1 MSLGEE
7 FARAVAGKDRAALV
21 SLLAD
26 DVDFKGLTPGRLW
39 EASDAAGVAAIFFD
53 TWFGPDDE
61 IVGLLGTYA
70 GEAVADTDHA
80 SYRLD
85 VSSGDGAH
93 VVEQQIYFRAVDG
106 RIGHLRLLCS
116 GYRPQ

>member
-1 MSLGEE
+1 MSLGED

-53 TWFGPDDE
+53 TWFGPDDDV
-61 IVGLLGTYA
+61 VGLIGSHD
-70 GEAVADTDHA
+70 GEPVADTDRV

-85 VSSGDGAH
+85 VSNDDGAH
-93 VVEQQIYFRAVDG
+93 VVEQQAYFRAADG
-106 RIGHLRLLCS
+106 RIGHLRVLCS
-116 GYRPQ
+116 GFRPV